1 MNKCLVL
8 LLSLNFLTACTSLT
22 NVTPIPESTKVYLVP
37 STVAIPSAPKL
48 ETYNTSYGLDEP
60 SNFSKFQR
68 NMLLMTD
75 YIISLQSTLDYYE
88 SEIDSLQSQRTQD
101 MQRE

>member
-1 MNKCLVL
+1 MNKYLVL
-8 LLSLNFLTACTSLT
+8 LLSLSFLTACTTTSH
-22 NVTPIPESTKVYLVP
+22 VAPIPESTKVYLVP
-37 STVAIPSAPKL
+37 NIVTRPVAPKL
-48 ETYNTSYGLDEP
+48 EIYNVSYGLDEP

-88 SEIDSLQSQRTQD
+88 SEINTLQTQKAQD
-101 MQRE
+101 TPDK

>member
-1 MNKCLVL
+1 M
-8 LLSLNFLTACTSLT
+8 SLNFLTACTSST

-37 STVAIPSAPKL
+37 STVARPVAPKL
-48 ETYNTSYGLDEP
+48 STYNTSYGLDEP